1 MDTVHAAEQTHF
13 FPDVD
18 FGLDDLPDFHERMDQ
33 LREQGQR
40 VVPVRYYNG
49 SAWLILRYDDVRDA
63 YQDSGHFPCSEAYKR
78 HSVPAMGD
86 KILLALDGQE
96 HRTKR
101 MLIAREFLPQKIPP
115 LVRKLIGPL
124 ADELIDAFGDRRQLD
139 LVENFTR
146 PLPMYL
152 TTRLLG
158 LPDGDGEQLIEWV
171 EGLFSGN
178 TDMQRTLRARQEVTN
193 FLLPFIHERRS
204 RPRDDML
211 SMLATCEVDGERLSD
226 EDILC
231 FARLL
236 FPAGSDTSYLALGSL
251 MNAVLSD
258 PELRQHLIDEPEL
271 QPKAVEESLRL
282 YGTVALQARYTV
294 SGCDLHGVRIPPNS
308 WVLFG
313 NAPANRD
320 PDVFSDPHRFD
331 LARDHKKMITFGA
344 GPHVCIGAHLARG
357 TLATGL
363 ARLLGRLPGFR
374 LAGPAQTPTGGVLRG
389 VRRLEVAFD
398 DVLPAICGH

>member
-1 MDTVHAAEQTHF
+1 METVAANKPTHY
-13 FPDVD
+13 FPEVD
-18 FGLDDLPDFHERMDQ
+18 FGFDEVPDFHERMDW
-33 LREQGQR
+33 LRAQGAT
-40 VVPVRYYNG
+40 VVPVRYYNE
-49 SAWLILRYDDVRDA
+49 SAWLILRHDDVRHA
-63 YQDSGHFPCSEAYKR
+63 YQDGEHFPCSEAYRR
-78 HSVPAMGD
+78 HSAPAMGD

-96 HRTKR
+96 HRVKR

-115 LVRKLIGPL
+115 LVQKLIRPL
-124 ADELIDAFGDRRQLD
+124 ADELIDAFGDRRELD
-139 LVENFTR
+139 LVANFTR

-171 EGLFSGN
+171 EGLFSSN
-178 TDMQRTLRARQEVTN
+178 TDMDRTLRARQEVTE
-193 FLLPFIHERRS
+193 FLLPIIHERR
-204 RPRDDML
+204 RQPRDDVL
-211 SMLATCEVDGERLSD
+211 SMLAICEVEGERLND

-236 FPAGSDTSYLALGSL
+236 FPAGSDTSYLAMGSM

-258 PELRQHLIDEPEL
+258 PALRQRLIDQPEL
-271 QPKAVEESLRL
+271 QSRAVEESLRL

-294 SGCDLHGVRIPPNS
+294 SGCELHGVRIPANS

-320 PDVFSDPHRFD
+320 PEVFTDPHRFD

-357 TLATGL
+357 TLGTGLSRLL
-363 ARLLGRLPGFR
+363 ARLPGLR
-374 LAGPAQTPTGGVLRG
+374 LAGPAQTPSGGILRG
-389 VRRLEVAFD
+389 VRQLPVAFD
-398 DVLPAICGH
+398 AIVPAAGMP